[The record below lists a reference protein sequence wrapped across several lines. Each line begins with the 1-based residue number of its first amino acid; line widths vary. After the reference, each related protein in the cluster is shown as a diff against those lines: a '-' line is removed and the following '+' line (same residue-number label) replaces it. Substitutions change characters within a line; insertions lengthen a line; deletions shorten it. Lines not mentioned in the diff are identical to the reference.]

1 MHIFNKDL
9 ILQYGA
15 HFVISVLLYIYNV
28 IIHRSNS
35 ICVWICDSLISRDT
49 LAGKFAK

>member
-15 HFVISVLLYIYNV
+15 HFVISVLLYVYNV
-28 IIHRSNS
+28 IHPSNS
-35 ICVWICDSLISRDT
+35 ICVWICDSLILRDT